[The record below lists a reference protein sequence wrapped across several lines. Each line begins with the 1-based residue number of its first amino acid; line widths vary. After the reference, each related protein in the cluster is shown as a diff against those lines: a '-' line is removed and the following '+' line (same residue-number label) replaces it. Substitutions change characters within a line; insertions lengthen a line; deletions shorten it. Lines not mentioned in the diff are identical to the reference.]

1 MNTGVRK
8 PATMSDFKNVFK
20 RDYFSI
26 FHDRNKYMKRFLFL
40 LTALK
45 RDFEIP
51 RNEIHESYEMETV
64 ARSFADFSD

>member
-8 PATMSDFKNVFK
+8 PARMSDFKNVFK

-26 FHDRNKYMKRFLFL
+26 FHDRNKYKKRFLFL

-45 RDFEIP
+45 RDF
-51 RNEIHESYEMETV
+51 
-64 ARSFADFSD
+64 DL